1 MRRPVLAS
9 CLWLVGLAGLRG
21 SPAWGG
27 DAPGAPPA
35 AEDPVARL
43 VAGLVEDR
51 SAARG
56 LAEEALLHADAA
68 TLRAVALELRDR
80 LEAATLG
87 ADRASRPARTA
98 APPTVGVAHEVEWV
112 RMGAADLAATLG
124 VPAPDV
130 DPAVVPAT
138 PARLEAW
145 AKALRA
151 GAMTPLTEADS
162 SGYEGQR
169 VEVAALSQRAVVD
182 DVEVQAH
189 ANGTIVADPIVGR
202 VETGVRLA
210 FTPRRRRAAGP
221 IEVAF
226 DAEVRRLGDP
236 LVEETLEVFAG
247 GATAKVQRPE
257 VVAAAWQRT
266 VTLPEHGEVFVLFP
280 RGFAPTAD
288 TRLVLRFR
296 ARTVAFPDAGAIP
309 PR

>member
-1 MRRPVLAS
+1 MRRTVLVP
-9 CLWLVGLAGLRG
+9 CLWLVGLAVVMGA
-21 SPAWGG
+21 PAWGG
-27 DAPGAPPA
+27 DAPAAPPA
-35 AEDPVARL
+35 AEDPVERL

-68 TLRAVALELRDR
+68 TLRAVALRLRDR

-98 APPTVGVAHEVEWV
+98 APPTVGIAHEVEWV
-112 RMGAADLAATLG
+112 RMGAADLAATLA

-130 DPAVVPAT
+130 DPVVVAAT
-138 PARLEAW
+138 PAHLEAW

-151 GAMTPLTEADS
+151 GALTPLTETES

-169 VEVAALSQRAVVD
+169 VDVAALSQRAVVD
-182 DVEVQAH
+182 DVEVRAK
-189 ANGTIVADPIVGR
+189 AGGPTIADPVIGR

-226 DAEVRRLGDP
+226 DAEVRRL
-236 LVEETLEVFAG
+236 VEPVAEEALAVLEG
-247 GATAKVQRPE
+247 GATVKVQRPE
-257 VVAAAWQRT
+257 VVAATWQRT
-266 VTLPEHGEVFVLFP
+266 VTLPDHGEVFVVFP
-280 RGFAPTAD
+280 RGFAPTGD

-296 ARTVAFPDAGAIP
+296 ARTVAFPDADATP